1 MLVVAT
7 CRGNPGP
14 CGAGARLFVPNEE
27 RVDLKQPVSRR
38 SSILLGELVAIKI
51 ALESI
56 KAEMERL
63 IVQKIMLFSDSQSA
77 VGILTLGWVNTS
89 HRSIILEIKQT
100 RLFYGTGSS
109 EFSCK
114 LFLGVK
120 VKDELQEYRE
130 IMNEVFDQYISN
142 TNRFKT
148 K

>member
-1 MLVVAT
+1 MFL
-7 CRGNPGP
+7 
-14 CGAGARLFVPNEE
+14 PNEE

-38 SSILLGELVAIKI
+38 SSILLGELV

-130 IMNEVFDQYISN
+130 IINEVFDQYISN